1 MNWPHSDFV
10 VTYGEVDSS
19 TNVSEAVHRGMR
31 HDIPNPPS
39 SVPKLLAALKLF
51 HFGKLNKKREWGK
64 TKSRKRKLSVIY
76 KHDKMRSLINQYHEL
91 DKIERQ
97 DMLMT
102 QLKNLS
108 DARKDNYH
116 TDYDTLVSSDSEVD
130 SDTE

>member
-1 MNWPHSDFV
+1 
-10 VTYGEVDSS
+10 
-19 TNVSEAVHRGMR
+19 
-31 HDIPNPPS
+31 
-39 SVPKLLAALKLF
+39 
-51 HFGKLNKKREWGK
+51 
-64 TKSRKRKLSVIY
+64 
-76 KHDKMRSLINQYHEL
+76 MRSFINQYHEL

-116 TDYDTLVSSDSEVD
+116 TDYDTLETSDSEVD